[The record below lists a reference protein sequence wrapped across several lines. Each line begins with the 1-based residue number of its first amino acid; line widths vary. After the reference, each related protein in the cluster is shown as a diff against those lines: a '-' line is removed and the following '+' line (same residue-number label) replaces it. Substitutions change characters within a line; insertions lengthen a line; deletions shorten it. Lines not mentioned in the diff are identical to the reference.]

1 MRRLLAPLVVVLVGC
16 GSTPD
21 EVVSQ
26 DTSLTTGSK
35 SNQPAVGSIGFGLSS
50 CTGNL
55 IGSRVMLTAA
65 HCMGFSVDHSG
76 LLDPRTSTT
85 TPWFHTSADGVFR
98 SDIND
103 GTFQQAQFLRYAVL
117 GTSVTGPSEAQADL
131 AVVELD
137 RDLPITPMDIGK
149 TSVPLGA
156 TTYVYGTSG
165 TDRNNTSLNA
175 RRRIARV
182 SWGFGGVDENG
193 YAIEPLITPN
203 PIVPGDS
210 GGAIIYNGLISGTVS
225 LYYTG
230 QDWDYVGDVV
240 GNRGFVDRMRTI
252 YGTRQRCETCAVV
265 ALRASNGRYV
275 TAENGGGGDVTIN
288 RTAIG
293 DWERFRLVPMS
304 VDGGGRYFALQTFD
318 DHFLTAEYGGNG
330 PVVARGEVIREWE
343 TFYRV
348 PDKNGTFDFLTIG
361 RGASMV
367 LSNGMAQTSSGP
379 FAPSAAQFTVVPQ

>member
-117 GTSVTGPSEAQADL
+117 GTSVTGPSERDFT
-131 AVVELD
+131 VEFTD
-137 RDLPITPMDIGK
+137 A
-149 TSVPLGA
+149 LG
-156 TTYVYGTSG
+156 VIIDG
-165 TDRNNTSLNA
+165 A
-175 RRRIARV
+175 R
-182 SWGFGGVDENG
+182 
-193 YAIEPLITPN
+193 T
-203 PIVPGDS
+203 
-210 GGAIIYNGLISGTVS
+210 
-225 LYYTG
+225 
-230 QDWDYVGDVV
+230 
-240 GNRGFVDRMRTI
+240 
-252 YGTRQRCETCAVV
+252 
-265 ALRASNGRYV
+265 RASS
-275 TAENGGGGDVTIN
+275 
-288 RTAIG
+288 
-293 DWERFRLVPMS
+293 PS
-304 VDGGGRYFALQTFD
+304 
-318 DHFLTAEYGGNG
+318 
-330 PVVARGEVIREWE
+330 
-343 TFYRV
+343 
-348 PDKNGTFDFLTIG
+348 PDPD
-361 RGASMV
+361 S
-367 LSNGMAQTSSGP
+367 QE
-379 FAPSAAQFTVVPQ
+379 